1 MAARNCTACTVCGS
15 MHSPPKAKAGKFCSI
30 ACYRIAQRSGQ
41 YKSGPKETTMRM
53 PCAHCGKVVV
63 GLPSIKRN
71 GEYAEN
77 VFCDRHCYDEYRRM
91 VAERRTKACAYCGTK
106 FIPSSDSRKYCSD
119 HCWKSAKKATPKNCV
134 NCGCLFTPVKMVKS
148 RGVFI
153 SYNSGKTCSAS
164 CHNAWI
170 RNDPG
175 RKAKISA
182 AFKGSNHPNWQGGK
196 ALLNN
201 VSNRGPNWSKQRSAA
216 IKRDGRRCADCGI
229 SEDDCR
235 EKYGRGLDVD
245 HVVPFHNFSSYKKA
259 NSLSNLRSLCASCHR
274 ISEAKRGMVQ
284 MVLQLQDSKSRMHH
298 GRATGERHPMAK
310 LNHASVAMIRKLAS
324 EGSTGSS
331 IARMFNMTPSNI
343 NAILRGKIWRT

>member
-1 MAARNCTACTVCGS
+1 MADRNCTAG
-15 MHSPPKAKAGKFCSI
+15 AECS
-30 ACYRIAQRSGQ
+30 
-41 YKSGPKETTMRM
+41 
-53 PCAHCGKVVV
+53 HCGKIVVRI
-63 GLPSIKRN
+63 PSLKRN
-71 GEYAEN
+71 GEYADN
-77 VFCDRHCYDEYRRM
+77 VFCNRNCYDEYRRL
-91 VAERRTKACAYCGTK
+91 VIERRSKHCAYCGTE
-106 FIPSSDSRKYCSD
+106 FIPIIASRKYCSD

-134 NCGCLFTPVKMVKS
+134 NCGCLFTPVKTVKS

-153 SYNSGKTCSAS
+153 SHNGGKTCSAS

-216 IKRDGRRCADCGI
+216 LKRDGRRCADCGI

-284 MVLQLQDSKSRMHH
+284 MVLPMQDSRARMHH
-298 GRATGERHPMAK
+298 GYATGERHPKAK
-310 LNHASVAMIRKLAS
+310 LSALDVAEIRRLSKCGATGASL
-324 EGSTGSS
+324 
-331 IARMFNMTPSNI
+331 ARMFGVSSSNVC
-343 NAILRGKIWRT
+343 ALLQGKIWRT